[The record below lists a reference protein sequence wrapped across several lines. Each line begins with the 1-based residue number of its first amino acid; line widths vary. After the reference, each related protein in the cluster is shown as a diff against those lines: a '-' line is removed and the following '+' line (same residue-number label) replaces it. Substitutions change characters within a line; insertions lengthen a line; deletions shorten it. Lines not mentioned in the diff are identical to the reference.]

1 MSATLSTDKLTQL
14 ESAYVGAIDNA
25 LARRD
30 FATARKLGEDWDK
43 QAARVAARREVRAG
57 RLSLRRLVR
66 RGALTP
72 TA

>member
-1 MSATLSTDKLTQL
+1 MSATRSTEKLTQL

-30 FATARKLGEDWDK
+30 FTTARELGADWDK
-43 QAARVAARREVRAG
+43 RAARIAVKREVRAG
-57 RLSLRRLVR
+57 RLSLRRLAR
-66 RGALTP
+66 RAAATR

>member
-1 MSATLSTDKLTQL
+1 MSAPLSTEKPSQL

-43 QAARVAARREVRAG
+43 KAARFAAVREVRTG
-57 RLSLRRLVR
+57 RLSLRRLAR
-66 RGALTP
+66 RGALTR